1 MKKFGSLFAVSLLSG
16 AVTLGAYKFF
26 LEPNNSGKLTIASPN
41 YSKNV
46 SLGAENIDFTT
57 AAENTVHAVVHV
69 KNVSVSKVPSNP
81 LMEFIYGYQ
90 GPREQTQIG
99 TGSGVIVTEDG
110 YIVTNNHVIQDAT
123 EIEVTLNNN
132 KSYKAKLVG
141 TDSKM
146 DIALLKVDADE
157 KLPYVVFGDSDAI
170 KVGEWVLAVG
180 NPYNLNSTVT
190 AGIVSA
196 KARNL
201 SNNGIQSFIQ
211 TDAAVNPGN
220 SGGALVNT
228 RGELVGINTMISSP
242 TGSYAGYSFAV
253 PSNLTRKIIE
263 DLMQF
268 GNVQRGVLGVEG
280 SAETGEHYIA
290 DNRRSYMAM
299 FKKSL
304 GGGAVIGGT
313 VYLKFLITSLG
324 MVRFFEN
331 LFLALN
337 YATSFLIIQFASF
350 TLATKQP
357 AMTAPAL
364 AQLLDDVDQDE
375 GLRRFVD
382 RTIALVRSQA
392 ASILGNVLMVV
403 PVAIVIQVAIILLI
417 QKPSMSDT
425 KAISVLNSVSPFSA
439 IWLYAAFTGLLL
451 WLSSLIAGL
460 MDNWF
465 VLHRIHDVIRY
476 NRRLGIV
483 FGSLRAQRWALWWK
497 ENIAVVAANVSLAFL
512 LIYGPTFLGF
522 LGIGMEIRHVTLSA
536 GAFAAA
542 AVALGLKAFTM
553 GAFWL
558 GILGI
563 LLIGFMNV
571 IVSFWFAFQMAL
583 RSRDLPALDRKRL
596 YTAIWK
602 GLKLSQDPCLCLL
615 SN

>member
-280 SAETGEHYIA
+280 RELNSSYSKELGIKETQGFYVNLVTKNSGAEKAGLTKGDIIVQLDDKKITSFSELSGYINTKRPN
-290 DNRRSYMAM
+290 DVIQVTVLRDGKQRTLPVKLT
-299 FKKSL
+299 KKEILNYEFNGIEFEELDTTDKKQFNVKEGIKIKKVNNPEYAEYSNIL
-304 GGGAVIGGT
+304 DGAVILSIDGIIAKDMET
-313 VYLKFLITSLG
+313 ISSYLAK
-324 MVRFFEN
+324 
-331 LFLALN
+331 
-337 YATSFLIIQFASF
+337 
-350 TLATKQP
+350 
-357 AMTAPAL
+357 
-364 AQLLDDVDQDE
+364 
-375 GLRRFVD
+375 
-382 RTIALVRSQA
+382 
-392 ASILGNVLMVV
+392 
-403 PVAIVIQVAIILLI
+403 
-417 QKPSMSDT
+417 
-425 KAISVLNSVSPFSA
+425 
-439 IWLYAAFTGLLL
+439 
-451 WLSSLIAGL
+451 
-460 MDNWF
+460 
-465 VLHRIHDVIRY
+465 
-476 NRRLGIV
+476 
-483 FGSLRAQRWALWWK
+483 K
-497 ENIAVVAANVSLAFL
+497 ENQ
-512 LIYGPTFLGF
+512 
-522 LGIGMEIRHVTLSA
+522 
-536 GAFAAA
+536 
-542 AVALGLKAFTM
+542 KA
-553 GAFWL
+553 
-558 GILGI
+558 
-563 LLIGFMNV
+563 
-571 IVSFWFAFQMAL
+571 
-583 RSRDLPALDRKRL
+583 RR
-596 YTAIWK
+596 
-602 GLKLSQDPCLCLL
+602 
-615 SN
+615 